1 MPLSIQGHQK
11 LRRLYEAAERDNNRQ
26 RFFED
31 FGEMLSD
38 AGGFKPSDF
47 SIRQLFEQFVPNGR
61 ELVDSWNPRQG
72 GGVSLLEA
80 GDTVQTAAFANISGQ
95 IVYNAILEK
104 YMAEELVFS
113 KLIPTQPTQFN
124 GEKIA
129 GIGQMGDMAEIVGES
144 QPYPTVGVHE
154 DWIETPQTTKR
165 GMIVPVTKEAIFF
178 DRTGVL
184 LERCGEVGEW
194 LGVNKEKRAIDCVID
209 ENTTTHR
216 YRWRGTTH
224 ATYQTSTPWDNV
236 TASNALVDWT
246 DIDAAEQTMA
256 ALVDPNTGEPI
267 MIVPKHLIVNRELL
281 YTARRI
287 VNATELSV
295 ATPGFATTGNP
306 TETKTANPIS
316 GYSIVTSVLLAS
328 RMATDTSWF
337 IGDVTKAFRYME
349 NWPLAVVQAPANS
362 DDEFKRDIV
371 QQFKASERGQY
382 ATFEP
387 RAMNKSTVA

>member
-1 MPLSIQGHQK
+1 MVAIKHAQ
-11 LRRLYEAAERDNNRQ
+11 LRRLYEAAERDRNPS

-31 FGEMLSD
+31 IGRALEKRELR
-38 AGGFKPSDF
+38 PQDF
-47 SIRQLFEQFVPNGR
+47 SVRQLFEQFVPDGR
-61 ELVDSWNPRQG
+61 ELVESWNPRQG
-72 GGVSLLEA
+72 GGVTLQEA
-80 GDTVQTAAFANISGQ
+80 GDAVQTAAFANISGQ
-95 IVYNAILEK
+95 IVYSAILEK

-113 KLIPTQPTQFN
+113 KLIPNQPTQFN

-129 GIGQMGDMAEIVGES
+129 GIGQMGDGAEIVGEA
-144 QPYPTVGVHE
+144 QPYPTVGVTE

-165 GMIVPVTKEAIFF
+165 GMIVPITKEAIFF

-184 LERCGEVGEW
+184 LDRCREVGEW
-194 LGVNKEKRAIDCVID
+194 LGVNKEKRAIDCVVD
-209 ENTTTHR
+209 ENVTTHR
-216 YRWRGTTH
+216 YKWRGTSY
-224 ATYQTSTPWDNV
+224 ATYQTTTPWDNV

-256 ALVDPNTGEPI
+256 ALIDPNTGEPI
-267 MIVPKHLIVNRELL
+267 MVVPKHLIVNRELL

-287 VNATELSV
+287 VEATTLKV
-295 ATPGFATTGNP
+295 ATPGWATTGNP
-306 TETKTANPIS
+306 SEAEWKNPVT
-316 GYSIVTSVLLAS
+316 GYSVLTSVLLAS

-349 NWPLAVVQAPANS
+349 NWPLAVVSAPANS
-362 DDEFKRDIV
+362 DDDFKRDIV

-382 ATFEP
+382 ATVEP